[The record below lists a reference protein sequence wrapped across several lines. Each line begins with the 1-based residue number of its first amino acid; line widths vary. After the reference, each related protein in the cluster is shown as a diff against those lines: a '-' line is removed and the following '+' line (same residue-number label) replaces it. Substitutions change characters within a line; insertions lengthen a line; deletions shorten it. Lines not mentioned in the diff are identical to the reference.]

1 MAIPESG
8 LDQLPAAIVATIM
21 TKLDIASMCSIR
33 STCKTLHACASQM
46 LCFQPNFHLTEI
58 GIPVEVL
65 RPLLPPNQYLKSLR
79 IDCSKLGDSAIIHLV
94 RPSLQELSLQNCF
107 DFNGKLLSAIG
118 KCCSD
123 LRSLYLGFVAENRGR
138 SVELSDLEDLLAGCS
153 NLETLVLMFDV
164 SLFLPYNCAQL
175 WSIASSKL
183 IALDLGYVYSTTVE
197 ELFSPLL
204 EPQHSQKHPYVFPN
218 LQKICLSVDYITDT
232 MVCKLSKGLPSLIH
246 LELRDAP
253 LMEPNVA
260 YDLSNAGIQQI
271 NLNRKLKH
279 LSLVRSQ
286 EFYNSYFKRV
296 NDLGLLLLADRC
308 SKIESISL
316 GGFCRVTDTGF
327 KTMLHSCSN
336 LHKLRLS
343 CGMKLTDLVFHDVS
357 ATSLSL
363 THVSLRWCSLISN
376 LSVAHLVANTSLTVL
391 ELRHCRNLGDE
402 ALRAIGSLCK
412 LKILLLDGSDISDLG
427 LSYLK
432 ERVISSLSSLSLR
445 GCKRVT
451 DKSISYLFD
460 GSSKMDLQEL
470 DLSHLP
476 NLSDNGILSF
486 AKSRIPLL
494 QLRMR
499 NCPRIGNTSVV
510 ALASM
515 QVNGNGWEGS
525 SLKVLDLYNCGG
537 IHSLSFCWLNK
548 PYFPRLRW
556 LGLCG
561 SVNKNLVDAL
571 TISRPFLIIAC
582 EGEELASDQWANADR
597 LYTSGVYNVVDEDE
611 DRNGNFDQ

>member
-1 MAIPESG
+1 MKMYFCDGVISF
-8 LDQLPAAIVATIM
+8 
-21 TKLDIASMCSIR
+21 SM
-33 STCKTLHACASQM
+33 HA
-46 LCFQPNFHLTEI
+46 F
-58 GIPVEVL
+58 V
-65 RPLLPPNQYLKSLR
+65 Y
-79 IDCSKLGDSAIIHLV
+79 
-94 RPSLQELSLQNCF
+94 
-107 DFNGKLLSAIG
+107 
-118 KCCSD
+118 
-123 LRSLYLGFVAENRGR
+123 RSLYLGFIAENSGR
-138 SVELSDLEDLLAGCS
+138 SVNLSDLEDLLGGCP
-153 NLETLVLMFDV
+153 NLETLILMFDF
-164 SLFLPYNCAQL
+164 SLFLPHKCAQL
-175 WSIASSKL
+175 WSTASSKL
-183 IALDLGYVYSTTVE
+183 CALELGYVYSATIE
-197 ELFSPLL
+197 ELLSSQL
-204 EPQHSQKHPYVFPN
+204 ESQPSHKQPSVFPN
-218 LQKICLSVDYITDT
+218 LQKICLTVDYITDA
-232 MVCKLSKGLPSLIH
+232 MVGKLSKGLPSLTH

-253 LMEPNVA
+253 LMEPIVTH
-260 YDLSNAGIQQI
+260 DLSNFGIQQI
-271 NLNRKLKH
+271 NLNGKLKH
-279 LSLVRSQ
+279 LSLIRSQ
-286 EFYNSYFKRV
+286 EFFNSYFRRV

-308 SKIESISL
+308 ARIESISL

-343 CGMKLTDLVFHDVS
+343 CGIQLTDLVFHDIC

-376 LSVAHLVANTSLTVL
+376 RAVTHLVANTSLTVL

-402 ALRAIGSLCK
+402 ALRAIGSLRK

-427 LSYLK
+427 VSYLK
-432 ERVISSLSSLSLR
+432 ERVVGSLASLSLR

-460 GSSKMDLQEL
+460 RSCKMNLQEL

-525 SLKVLDLYNCGG
+525 SLRVLDLYNCGG
-537 IHSLSFCWLNK
+537 IHFLSFSWLNK

-561 SVNKNLVDAL
+561 SVNRNLVDAL
-571 TISRPFLIIAC
+571 ANSRPFLAIAC
-582 EGEELASDQWANADR
+582 EGEEMASDQWANADR
-597 LYTSGVYNVVDEDE
+597 LYMSTVDDAIEDDEDMV
-611 DRNGNFDQ
+611 DNNRTRTDLHNIS